1 LKICQIEYKH
11 GAGKFDNHLLADITY
26 HLLEEKGDRDKE
38 MRALSR
44 LLAALLIVWVLDG
57 LTKVWAV
64 QTFEPYQPV
73 PVIGQFFRLTL
84 GYNTGV
90 AFSLFT
96 NSGLWPLLVTG
107 VIILGLTVWFVS
119 ILRSGE
125 LPFQA
130 AWPVGFI
137 LGGAMANFV
146 DRLMDGKVID
156 FIDVGLGTTRWPAFN
171 LADSCI
177 VVGIVWLMFM
187 RGKPAPDEETSEA

>member
-1 LKICQIEYKH
+1 MKV
-11 GAGKFDNHLLADITY
+11 
-26 HLLEEKGDRDKE
+26 
-38 MRALSR
+38 LSR
-44 LLAALLIVWVLDG
+44 LLTALLIVWVLDG

-64 QTFEPYQPV
+64 QTLAPYQPA

-96 NSGLWPLLVTG
+96 NSGVWPLVVTG
-107 VIILGLTVWFVS
+107 VIILGLAVWFVS

-137 LGGAMANFV
+137 LAGAMANFV
-146 DRLMDGKVID
+146 DRLMDGQVTD
-156 FIDVGLGTTRWPAFN
+156 FIDVGLGATRWPAFN

-177 VVGIVWLMFM
+177 VIGIVWLMLI
-187 RGKPAPDEETSEA
+187 KKK